1 MAHKKGEG
9 STQNNRDSQSK
20 RLGIKLYGGQT
31 AKAGSIIIRQRGL
44 RYGLGENVYIGKD
57 FTVHAMI
64 PGKVMF
70 KKGKDDKTIVYIQPF
85 AEVAETVATVKGAKP
100 AKAAAAPKAKA
111 PAKAAAPAKAVAAT
125 PAPAAKAAVVE
136 TVVEA
141 APAVEAVVAETA
153 AAPAAVVVETA
164 AAAPA
169 AVETATKSDDDDF
182 SFDSIE
188 AAFDEPAAEPV
199 VAKAAATGKP
209 DDLTKIEGIGPKIAE
224 LFHNEGIHLFSELA
238 NTPVERMREIL
249 DAAGPRYRIHEPAT
263 WAQQANLAATGQWA
277 ELKELQDRLDG
288 GKEG

>member
-100 AKAAAAPKAKA
+100 AKAAAAAPKAKA
-111 PAKAAAPAKAVAAT
+111 TKA
-125 PAPAAKAAVVE
+125 APAAKAATPAKAAPVAVEAAAVVE
-136 TVVEA
+136 T
-141 APAVEAVVAETA
+141 
-153 AAPAAVVVETA
+153 AAPAAVVAETVAPAPVVEA
-164 AAAPA
+164 VVAAAPA
-169 AVETATKSDDDDF
+169 VAASASKSDDDDF
-182 SFDSIE
+182 SFDSIA
-188 AAFDEPAAEPV
+188 AAFDEPTAEPV

-238 NTPVERMREIL
+238 NTPVERMRAIL

>member
-20 RLGIKLYGGQT
+20 RLGVKLYGGQT

-111 PAKAAAPAKAVAAT
+111 PAKAAAAPVAAKVAVVEET
-125 PAPAAKAAVVE
+125 VVTAPVVE
-136 TVVEA
+136 TVVA
-141 APAVEAVVAETA
+141 APVVEAPVVET
-153 AAPAAVVVETA
+153 AAPAAVS
-164 AAAPA
+164 
-169 AVETATKSDDDDF
+169 ATKSDDDDF
-182 SFDSIE
+182 NFDSIA

-199 VAKAAATGKP
+199 AAKAAATGKP

-238 NTPVERMREIL
+238 NTSVERMREIL

-277 ELKELQDRLDG
+277 ELKSLQDRLDG
-288 GKEG
+288 GKEV

>member
-136 TVVEA
+136 V
-141 APAVEAVVAETA
+141 APAVEEVVA
-153 AAPAAVVVETA
+153 AAPAAVVAETV

-169 AVETATKSDDDDF
+169 VVESATKSDDDDF

-188 AAFDEPAAEPV
+188 AAFDEPV

-238 NTPVERMREIL
+238 NIPVERMREIL